1 MQRLR
6 RLTRRRRRRRETRA
20 VAEAV
25 EERPVSF
32 IPLADGETS
41 REIDPVLD
49 CLAFVARQADRPSS
63 PVLLRAGLALSAD
76 GRLPFHQV
84 EPALEQVG
92 MRADCV
98 TRKLKGWP
106 SGKCP
111 AVLELDD
118 DRAAVLLDVRDRD
131 GLIYAPG
138 LAEPMW
144 VKLEEIEGAFTGRAV
159 VVETDPTRERENERP
174 WDEAKRRH
182 WFWSEV
188 WKLRREFWPVLLAAL
203 IVNMLAFAMPLFTM
217 NVYDRV
223 IPNKAAATL
232 WVLAL
237 GVLLALTFD
246 FVLRIARAR
255 LIDEV
260 GRSLDAK
267 LSQKLFEKVMN
278 LPMADR
284 QGSTG
289 ALARRVSDYEMVR
302 DFFASTTVVLAVDL
316 TFMILFLAFITLVGG
331 WLVLVPLAGISIMI
345 AAGLSLQ
352 RQMGRVALD
361 AQADSSLQHS
371 VLVES
376 ISGAETLKAARAEG
390 QMLGRWRRYAAMSAA
405 TSERMRKLSA
415 IAVNSASISQQTISV
430 GLLVGG
436 FYRFQAGEM
445 TMGAIIAIIMISG
458 RSLQPVGQ
466 LAFLITRGKQAM
478 ATLTSLQRMMEA
490 QDERQTA
497 IRSIVPEIRA
507 GHIEFGDVSFRYPN
521 GARDSLSGLSLKIN
535 PGDRIGVIGRV
546 ASGKSTLGRVLCGL
560 YGPTAGEILVDGL
573 DSRQYH
579 PHQLREAFR
588 FVSQDA
594 DVFSG
599 TVRDNLML
607 GAAQADDAQLIDAVV
622 RSGADIF
629 LSRDAAG
636 FDLPVGERGGYL
648 SGGQRSLLVLA
659 RALVTPSKLL
669 FLDEPTGSM
678 DTQTE
683 LYFIEH
689 LKSALAPGQ
698 ALVVATH
705 RHNML
710 SILNRL
716 IVIDGGKIIADGP
729 RDEILR
735 HLTAASDARKAAQ

>member
-1 MQRLR
+1 MNWLDAD
-6 RLTRRRRRRRETRA
+6 RA
-20 VAEAV
+20 
-25 EERPVSF
+25 
-32 IPLADGETS
+32 

-49 CLAFVARQADRPSS
+49 CLAFIARRSDRPSS

-92 MRADCV
+92 MRADPIV
-98 TRKLKGWP
+98 RRLATWP
-106 SGKCP
+106 ASKCP
-111 AVLELDD
+111 AILELEDGL
-118 DRAAVLLDVRDRD
+118 AAVLLEVRDRE

-138 LAEPMW
+138 VAEPMW
-144 VKLEEIEGAFTGRAV
+144 VRLDEIAPTFTGRAV
-159 VVETDPTRERENERP
+159 VVEADPTRERENERP

-182 WFWSEV
+182 WFWSEI
-188 WKLRREFWPVLLAAL
+188 WKVRREFWPVLLAAL
-203 IVNMLAFAMPLFTM
+203 VVNLLAFAMPLFTM

-223 IPNKAAATL
+223 IPNKAVATL

-237 GVLLALTFD
+237 GVFLALALD
-246 FVLRIARAR
+246 FTLRIARTR

-260 GRSLDAK
+260 GRKLDAK

-278 LPMADR
+278 LPMSER

-289 ALARRVSDYEMVR
+289 AMARRVSEYETVR

-316 TFMILFLAFITLVGG
+316 TFLFLFLGFITLVGG
-331 WLVLVPLAGISIMI
+331 WLVAVPVAGILFMLT
-345 AAGLSLQ
+345 AGLSLQ
-352 RQMGRVALD
+352 KAMGRAAVD

-371 VLVES
+371 ILVEA

-390 QMLGRWRRYAAMSAA
+390 QMLGRWRRYSAMSAG
-405 TSERMRKLSA
+405 TSERMRKLTA
-415 IAVNSASISQQTISV
+415 VAVNLASIAQQSISV
-430 GLLVGG
+430 GLLIGG
-436 FYRFQAGEM
+436 FYRFQEGEM

-466 LAFLITRGKQAM
+466 LAFLITRGKQAT
-478 ATLTSLQRMMEA
+478 ATLTSLQRMMEVE
-490 QDERQTA
+490 DERQGSM
-497 IRSIVPEIRA
+497 RSMVPEIRA
-507 GHIEFGDVSFRYPN
+507 GHIELRDLSFRYPSA
-521 GARDSLSGLSLKIN
+521 GRDSLSNVSLTIN
-535 PGDRIGVIGRV
+535 PGERIGIIGRV
-546 ASGKSTLGRVLCGL
+546 ASGKSTLGRVLSGL
-560 YGPTAGEILVDGL
+560 YTPTNGEMLVDGL

-579 PHQLREAFR
+579 PHQLRDSFR
-588 FVSQDA
+588 FVAQDSE
-594 DVFSG
+594 VFSG
-599 TVRDNLML
+599 TIRDNLML
-607 GAAQADDAQLIDAVV
+607 GAADADDQQLIDAVV

-636 FDLPVGERGGYL
+636 FDLPVGERGARL
-648 SGGQRSLLVLA
+648 SGGQKSLLVLA
-659 RALVTPSKLL
+659 RALVSPSRLL

-689 LKSALAPGQ
+689 LKTAVGREQ

-710 SILNRL
+710 SILDRL
-716 IVIDGGKIIADGP
+716 IVIDGGKIVADGP
-729 RDEILR
+729 RDEVLKL
-735 HLTAASDARKAAQ
+735 LTAAAQKAPQQ

>member
-1 MQRLR
+1 
-6 RLTRRRRRRRETRA
+6 
-20 VAEAV
+20 
-25 EERPVSF
+25 
-32 IPLADGETS
+32 
-41 REIDPVLD
+41 
-49 CLAFVARQADRPSS
+49 
-63 PVLLRAGLALSAD
+63 
-76 GRLPFHQV
+76 
-84 EPALEQVG
+84 
-92 MRADCV
+92 
-98 TRKLKGWP
+98 
-106 SGKCP
+106 
-111 AVLELDD
+111 
-118 DRAAVLLDVRDRD
+118 
-131 GLIYAPG
+131 
-138 LAEPMW
+138 
-144 VKLEEIEGAFTGRAV
+144 
-159 VVETDPTRERENERP
+159 
-174 WDEAKRRH
+174 
-182 WFWSEV
+182 V
-188 WKLRREFWPVLLAAL
+188 WKVRREFWPVLLAAL

-237 GVLLALTFD
+237 GVFLALSFD
-246 FVLRIARAR
+246 FTLRIARAR

-278 LPMADR
+278 LPMSDR

-316 TFMILFLAFITLVGG
+316 TFLFLFLAFITLVGG
-331 WLVLVPLAGISIMI
+331 WLVFIPLLGITVMLTAGV
-345 AAGLSLQ
+345 SLQ
-352 RQMGRVALD
+352 RQMGKVALD

-371 VLVES
+371 VLIES

-390 QMLGRWRRYAAMSAA
+390 QMLGRWRRYSAMSAA

-415 IAVNSASISQQTISV
+415 VAVNLASISQQSISV
-430 GLLVGG
+430 GLLIGG

-466 LAFLITRGKQAM
+466 LAFLITRGKQAF

-497 IRSIVPEIRA
+497 MLSIVPEIRA
-507 GHIEFGDVSFRYPN
+507 GHVEFRNVSFRYPN
-521 GARDSLSGLSLKIN
+521 ASRDALDGVDLKIN
-535 PGDRIGVIGRV
+535 PGERIGVIGRV
-546 ASGKSTLGRVLCGL
+546 ASGKSTLGRVICGL
-560 YGPTAGEILVDGL
+560 YAPTGGEMLVDGL

-607 GAAQADDAQLIDAVV
+607 GAAQADDNQLIDAVV

-636 FDLPVGERGGYL
+636 FDLPVGERGSRL

-659 RALVTPSKLL
+659 RALVSPSKLL

-689 LKSALAPGQ
+689 LKTALGSDQ

-710 SILNRL
+710 SILDRL

-729 RDEILR
+729 RDQILK
-735 HLTAASDARKAAQ
+735 HLTSAASAQKAAH

>member
-1 MQRLR
+1 MHWL
-6 RLTRRRRRRRETRA
+6 E
-20 VAEAV
+20 V
-25 EERPVSF
+25 EQ
-32 IPLADGETS
+32 S

-76 GRLPFHQV
+76 GRLPFHQT

-92 MRADCV
+92 MRAE
-98 TRKLKGWP
+98 TIARRLKAWP
-106 SGKCP
+106 SSKCP
-111 AVLELDD
+111 AILELED
-118 DRAAVLLDVRDRD
+118 DRAAVLLEVRDRD

-144 VKLEEIEGAFTGRAV
+144 TKLTELEPVYTGRAV

-188 WKLRREFWPVLLAAL
+188 WKVRREFWPVLLAAL
-203 IVNMLAFAMPLFTM
+203 IVNLLAFAMPLFTM

-237 GVLLALTFD
+237 GVLLALIFD
-246 FVLRIARAR
+246 FTLRVARGR

-278 LPMADR
+278 LPMSDR

-316 TFMILFLAFITLVGG
+316 TFLFLFLAFITLVGG
-331 WLVLVPLAGISIMI
+331 WLVFVPLLGIAIMLTAGV
-345 AAGLSLQ
+345 SLQ
-352 RQMGRVALD
+352 RQMGKVALD

-371 VLVES
+371 VLIES

-390 QMLGRWRRYAAMSAA
+390 QMLGRWRRYASMSAA

-415 IAVNSASISQQTISV
+415 VAVNLASISQQSISV

-466 LAFLITRGKQAM
+466 LAFLITRGKQAF

-497 IRSIVPEIRA
+497 MLSIVPEIRA
-507 GHIEFGDVSFRYPN
+507 GHIEFRNVSFRYPN
-521 GARDSLSGLSLKIN
+521 ASRDALDGIDLKIN
-535 PGDRIGVIGRV
+535 PGERIGIIGRV
-546 ASGKSTLGRVLCGL
+546 ASGKSTLGRVICGL
-560 YGPTAGEILVDGL
+560 YAPTGGEMLVDGL

-607 GAAQADDAQLIDAVV
+607 GAAQADDQQLIDAVV

-636 FDLPVGERGGYL
+636 FDLPVGERGSRL

-659 RALVTPSKLL
+659 RALVSPSKLL

-689 LKSALAPGQ
+689 LKTALGSDQ
-698 ALVVATH
+698 ALVVSTH

-710 SILNRL
+710 SILDRL
-716 IVIDGGKIIADGP
+716 IVIDNGKILADGP
-729 RDEILR
+729 REQILK
-735 HLTAASDARKAAQ
+735 HLSSAASAQQAAH